1 MIPENIV
8 KVVLACRNFCV
19 TIFVPLDISITFID
33 KTYPSDLFK
42 REEIWRRILKTMP
55 CHLLGLILK
64 KVFNVICPY
73 IYYFLFIMELMAYMA
88 ARTGSFF
95 GFEKLDTII
104 MAVCLEMIFGRGSS
118 IGLHWG
124 PVDGLLYDTMFC

>member
-1 MIPENIV
+1 
-8 KVVLACRNFCV
+8 
-19 TIFVPLDISITFID
+19 
-33 KTYPSDLFK
+33 
-42 REEIWRRILKTMP
+42 
-55 CHLLGLILK
+55 
-64 KVFNVICPY
+64 
-73 IYYFLFIMELMAYMA
+73 MELMAYMA

-124 PVDGLLYDTMFC
+124 PVDGLLYDTMFCWGEFSNGL